1 MHLLNITAGLL
12 FQFIKI
18 QKFVMKNIKKN
29 YDEQQNKNIEDESKK
44 EIATLFCATKVSKR

>member
-1 MHLLNITAGLL
+1 
-12 FQFIKI
+12 
-18 QKFVMKNIKKN
+18 MKNIKKN